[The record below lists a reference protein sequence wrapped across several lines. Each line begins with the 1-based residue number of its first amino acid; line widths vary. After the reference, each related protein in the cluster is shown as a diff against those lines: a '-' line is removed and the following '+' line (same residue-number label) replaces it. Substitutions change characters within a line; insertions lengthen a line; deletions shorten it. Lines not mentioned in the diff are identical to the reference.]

1 MGSYFGDSPAFL
13 IPICFICCS
22 CFISSPETESRH
34 SAACRLFSN
43 KCKHQGMLSG
53 LNECKRCWKYYTWFV
68 FSAQWYPM
76 MSTCMAFLG
85 EWSSQ
90 VVLPGNPPAKAD
102 LIPGSGRF
110 PGGGNG
116 NPLQYSC
123 LENSMNRGAW
133 QATVHVITELD
144 MTEHART
151 LTPVR
156 IFCFFFK
163 NQLLTCSLAK

>member
-43 KCKHQGMLSG
+43 KRKHQGMLSG

-68 FSAQWYPM
+68 FSAQWYPL

-102 LIPGSGRF
+102 LDPWVGKIPWSRK
-110 PGGGNG
+110 
-116 NPLQYSC
+116 
-123 LENSMNRGAW
+123 W
-133 QATVHVITELD
+133 QP
-144 MTEHART
+144 
-151 LTPVR
+151 TPVFLPGKFHEQR
-156 IFCFFFK
+156 SLTGYSPCGHRVGHDWACTHSYSSTHFLFF
-163 NQLLTCSLAK
+163 L